1 MTTTPSLP
9 PFDQKAAAMTLV
21 AILGLAL
28 AVSFG
33 IGAGTIVVR
42 PRSGCRLER
51 TMHRGDDNDAA
62 RASRFLPWLIV
73 FAASIS
79 LTIFAFKLLVY

>member
-9 PFDQKAAAMTLV
+9 PFDQKAAAMSLV
-21 AILGLAL
+21 TILGLAL

-42 PRSGCRLER
+42 RRSGCRLER
-51 TMHRGDDNDAA
+51 TTHRGDDNDAA
-62 RASRFLPWLIV
+62 RASRCLSWLIV
-73 FAASIS
+73 F
-79 LTIFAFKLLVY
+79 LLLLSV